1 MCVFRFLRGKK
12 KVSHV
17 LVRNVAP
24 KPTQFPG
31 NADPNEPL
39 GLYAV
44 QDDVEVHLRSSQ
56 GILESWPER
65 LQFLIYDIYDCFS
78 CRMCIWYDLLSLS
91 VWFSLSLSLSLCV
104 YLSTCFDSNGWF
116 TISIHRSCLW
126 ECSILISVSRVMRFY
141 CQDMLGHLFRLCIAT
156 LGLPAALQ
164 YINCL

>member
-12 KVSHV
+12 KISHV

-91 VWFSLSLSLSLCV
+91 VWFSLSLYLFVYISAHALTQTDGSRFQSIDRAFENAPYWYLWAASWDFIVRTCWGTFSVCALLLLGSL
-104 YLSTCFDSNGWF
+104 
-116 TISIHRSCLW
+116 
-126 ECSILISVSRVMRFY
+126 
-141 CQDMLGHLFRLCIAT
+141 
-156 LGLPAALQ
+156 